1 MKIVDFNIRVIAI
14 PLKEPFKI
22 SLGVIE
28 TAHSLVLELITKEGI
43 NGLGEAGPSLIV
55 AGEHISGQ
63 KVILEMLAKK
73 IIGIDPLDIEKISHI
88 LKKTVPGNFA
98 AKAAIDIA
106 IYDIIGKAYKVPLYK
121 LFGGYHEQVET
132 DITIP
137 LDDPERMTEKAANHI
152 KNGFKILKIKV
163 GTNLKDDS
171 KRIKAIR
178 EAVGSN
184 VKLRLDANQAWS
196 VKEALEHI
204 KTIEKYDIELIEQPV
219 LAADLE
225 GLAHVTKNSPIP
237 IMADESVFTAEDALK
252 IASLKAADMINI
264 KLMKCGGLSEAIK
277 INTIAESAGITC
289 MLGCMV
295 EEIGIAIL
303 AAAHLAKGL
312 KNITTTDLDTPFFLS
327 DVPVKESLSIGKGR
341 ILLSEIHGLGIK
353 KIEYGNTIQ

>member
-1 MKIVDFNIRVIAI
+1 MKIIDFNIREIAI
-14 PLKEPFKI
+14 PLKEPFRI

-28 TAHSLVLELITKEGI
+28 TAHSLVIELITNEGI
-43 NGLGEAGPSLIV
+43 NGLGEAGPSLII

-73 IIGIDPLDIEKISHI
+73 IIGMDPLDIEKISYLI
-88 LKKTVPGNFA
+88 RKAVPYNFA

-106 IYDIIGKAYKVPLYK
+106 IYDIIGKACNVPLYK
-121 LFGGYHEQVET
+121 LFGGYHDEVET
-132 DITIP
+132 DMTIP
-137 LDDPERMTEKAANHI
+137 LDESEKMAEKAAIHVNC
-152 KNGFKILKIKV
+152 GFEILKIKV
-163 GTNLKDDS
+163 GTNLKDDC

-178 EAVGSN
+178 DIVGGHIKIR
-184 VKLRLDANQAWS
+184 VDANQAWS
-196 VKEALEHI
+196 AKQALEHI
-204 KTIEKYDIELIEQPV
+204 KKIEQYDIELIEQPV

-237 IMADESVFTAEDALK
+237 IMADEAVFTAQDALK

-264 KLMKCGGLSEAIK
+264 KLMKCGGLGEAMK
-277 INTIAESAGITC
+277 INAIAESAGITC

-312 KNITTTDLDTPFFLS
+312 KNIVTTDLDTPLFLS
-327 DVPVKESLSIGKGR
+327 NVPIKEGLSIENGK
-341 ILLSEIHGLGIK
+341 IVLSERHGLGIN
-353 KIEYGNTIQ
+353 KIEYGSVI